1 MGVNSKERKN
11 QKYTEEDLIIAV
23 QKVKEGMM
31 SLREAE
37 NIYKIP
43 RSTTTSRSRWKVRR
57 RT

>member
-43 RSTTTSRSRWKVRR
+43 RSTMTSRSRWKVRR